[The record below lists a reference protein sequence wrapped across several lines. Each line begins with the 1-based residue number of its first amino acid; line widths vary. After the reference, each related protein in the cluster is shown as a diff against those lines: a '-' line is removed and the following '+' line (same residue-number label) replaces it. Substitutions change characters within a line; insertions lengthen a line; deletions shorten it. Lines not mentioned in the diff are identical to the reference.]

1 MLTWASLR
9 TRTESVTKE
18 VKQVIR
24 AKGAHRRRKP
34 PRFALGPSAG
44 WRVLSVLAMG
54 LFGAILLAPGAA
66 VAKTA
71 PVKASLNVVVIGDL
85 YSYGAATSSNADLR
99 HAAPPTLQAL
109 NQIQAA
115 NKGVRLNVLFI
126 PVTEASPS
134 LLSQPSGSGT
144 SKRQALIKAVS
155 GAGVVIVGVGAG
167 NASLA
172 ASMRS
177 VLFGSSAPQ
186 STFNELM
193 SSIDS
198 GTYLQNQTALLNE
211 VAANAAPG
219 ASIISIGY
227 PGMQPEQLGSGLHF
241 FSPYTLT
248 TVSPQQAN
256 ASAQLVSAL
265 NTADN
270 EATSIVAA
278 QNHGLHFLFASLSA
292 VAQSTGSSSKAHSRS
307 KAGVVSSQSQPSD
320 LNLLGSAMVPYVDQA
335 VNDQLAAKGVMGAQS
350 IPVLTPK
357 APWNL
362 QVLVPLSPQSQPSAS
377 SSSNSGVNA
386 PPAPVTPPNQPNPQP
401 TFPVPPPAGPSSGG
415 NGSGGSGS
423 HHHGGGGSSGSG
435 SGGSVGIGG
444 GGVGIST
451 GSGGSGTGNT
461 GTGNTGTG
469 NTGTGSSGGNGQSNS
484 PPGSGQTKPG
494 SQPTGGQPNQGSGS
508 NHPATQ
514 PAGSQSTP
522 ASQPGSSQPST
533 SSGRPGPCGNSAEPN
548 ATVTCSPANAAPTPS
563 AGSPPVKPVTLPMQ
577 CAPTAQS
584 ASSPSG
590 GGATCAS
597 SPSTQANTPSSS
609 PGTTPA
615 SSPTPACS
623 ASEFFGISQPGCG
636 SQPGQSQGGTGPLTP
651 MVPAPPAPLPKPIAP
666 QQAPGAPTG
675 NTGTSTSASSPTA
688 SSSPAT
694 SQDSTTPPTT
704 TAATPPSSQPSG
716 SSAPATTPSSQPG
729 DSSAPVTAAEGGAP
743 TTAALGNTAAGGS
756 TTTGLSTTATGGNTA
771 ATGGSTAVT
780 GGSTA
785 NGSSATA
792 TGGAAAT
799 RGNTA
804 AGGSNTA
811 TTGGST
817 ASAGGS
823 TASGA
828 GGGSGGGATSGS

>member
-1 MLTWASLR
+1 M
-9 TRTESVTKE
+9 RTESVTKE

-115 NKGVRLNVLFI
+115 NKGVRINVLFI

-134 LLSQPSGSGT
+134 LLTQPSGSGT

-155 GAGVVIVGVGAG
+155 GASVVIVGVGAG

-186 STFNELM
+186 STFNQLM

-270 EATSIVAA
+270 QATSIVAA
-278 QNHGLHFLFASLSA
+278 QNHGLHFVFASLSA
-292 VAQSTGSSSKAHSRS
+292 VAQSTGSSSKAHTRS

-362 QVLVPLSPQSQPSAS
+362 QVLVPLSPQSQPSSS
-377 SSSNSGVNA
+377 SSSNSGVNT
-386 PPAPVTPPNQPNPQP
+386 PPAPVTPPNPPNPQP
-401 TFPVPPPAGPSSGG
+401 PFVVPPQGGPSSGG
-415 NGSGGSGS
+415 NGSGGSGG
-423 HHHGGGGSSGSG
+423 HH
-435 SGGSVGIGG
+435 SGGSTGG
-444 GGVGIST
+444 GGVGVGSGGGGISI
-451 GSGGSGTGNT
+451 GSGGSTGGGSAGTTGSGSAGTGSGNT
-461 GTGNTGTG
+461 G
-469 NTGTGSSGGNGQSNS
+469 SGQSNS

-494 SQPTGGQPNQGSGS
+494 SQPTGDQPNQGGGS

-533 SSGRPGPCGNSAEPN
+533 SPGRPGPCGNSAEPN
-548 ATVTCSPANAAPTPS
+548 ATVTCSPANTTPTPS

-584 ASSPSG
+584 ASSPCCG
-590 GGATCAS
+590 GVTCDS
-597 SPSTQANTPSSS
+597 NPSTQPNTPSSNPS
-609 PGTTPA
+609 TEPA
-615 SSPTPACS
+615 SSSTPTCS
-623 ASEFFGISQPGCG
+623 ASELFGMSQSGCG
-636 SQPGQSQGGTGPLTP
+636 TQPGQSQGGSGPLTP
-651 MVPAPPAPLPKPIAP
+651 TVPAPPAPLPKPIAP
-666 QQAPGAPTG
+666 QQTPGTP
-675 NTGTSTSASSPTA
+675 
-688 SSSPAT
+688 
-694 SQDSTTPPTT
+694 TPPTT
-704 TAATPPSSQPSG
+704 TAATSPSSQPGG
-716 SSAPATTPSSQPG
+716 SPAPATTPSSQP
-729 DSSAPVTAAEGGAP
+729 SASPAPATATEGGA
-743 TTAALGNTAAGGS
+743 TTTTTTALGNTATGGS
-756 TTTGLSTTATGGNTA
+756 TATGGNTA
-771 ATGGSTAVT
+771 ATGA
-780 GGSTA
+780 STA
-785 NGSSATA
+785 NGGSATA

-804 AGGSNTA
+804 TGGSNTT

-817 ASAGGS
+817 ASEGGS
-823 TASGA
+823 TASGG
-828 GGGSGGGATSGS
+828 GGGSGGGAASGS

>member
-1 MLTWASLR
+1 MLTCASLR

-18 VKQVIR
+18 VMQVIR
-24 AKGAHRRRKP
+24 AKGAHRRRKA

-66 VAKTA
+66 VAKSA
-71 PVKASLNVVVIGDL
+71 PAKASLNVVVIGDL
-85 YSYGAATSSNADLR
+85 YSYGAATSSNAELR

-126 PVTEASPS
+126 PVTEASPA
-134 LLSQPSGSGT
+134 LLTQPSGSGT

-155 GAGVVIVGVGAG
+155 GASVVIVGVGEG

-177 VLFGSSAPQ
+177 VLFGTSAPQ
-186 STFNELM
+186 STFNQLM

-248 TVSPQQAN
+248 TVSQQQAN

-270 EATSIVAA
+270 QATSIVAA
-278 QNHGLHFLFASLSA
+278 QNHSLHFLFANLSA
-292 VAQSTGSSSKAHSRS
+292 VAQSTGSSSKGHTHS
-307 KAGVVSSQSQPSD
+307 KTGVVSSQSQPSD

-350 IPVLTPK
+350 IPVLTPT

-362 QVLVPLSPQSQPSAS
+362 QVLVPLSPQSQPSSS

-386 PPAPVTPPNQPNPQP
+386 PPAPVTQPNQPNPV
-401 TFPVPPPAGPSSGG
+401 VPPQVGPSSGG
-415 NGSGGSGS
+415 NGSGGSGG
-423 HHHGGGGSSGSG
+423 HHSGGGGS
-435 SGGSVGIGG
+435 
-444 GGVGIST
+444 GGVGISIGSGGVGISIGTGGNGNGKNGGGSTGTGST
-451 GSGGSGTGNT
+451 GSGGGSS
-461 GTGNTGTG
+461 
-469 NTGTGSSGGNGQSNS
+469 TGTGSSGGNGLSNPS
-484 PPGSGQTKPG
+484 PGSGQANPG
-494 SQPTGGQPNQGSGS
+494 SQPGDGQPNQGSGS
-508 NHPATQ
+508 NHPAV
-514 PAGSQSTP
+514 
-522 ASQPGSSQPST
+522 QPGSSQPGT
-533 SSGRPGPCGNSAEPN
+533 SPGRPGPCGNSAEPN
-548 ATVTCSPANAAPTPS
+548 AAVTCSPANTTPTPS
-563 AGSPPVKPVTLPMQ
+563 ASPSPAQPVTLPMQ
-577 CAPTAQS
+577 
-584 ASSPSG
+584 PS
-590 GGATCAS
+590 
-597 SPSTQANTPSSS
+597 TPSSNPS
-609 PGTTPA
+609 TALA
-615 SSPTPACS
+615 SSPACS
-623 ASEFFGISQPGCG
+623 ATKLFGMSLSGCG
-636 SQPGQSQGGTGPLTP
+636 TQPGQSQGGTGPLTP

-666 QQAPGAPTG
+666 VQTPGTPTG
-675 NTGTSTSASSPTA
+675 NTGTSASSPTA

-694 SQDSTTPPTT
+694 SQSSTAPPTT
-704 TAATPPSSQPSG
+704 TAATSPSSQPGDSSAPATSPFSQPSG
-716 SSAPATTPSSQPG
+716 SSAPATTPSSQP
-729 DSSAPVTAAEGGAP
+729 APATATAPGAA
-743 TTAALGNTAAGGS
+743 TTTALGNTAAGGS
-756 TTTGLSTTATGGNTA
+756 TTPAGLSTSATGGNT
-771 ATGGSTAVT
+771 TAT

-804 AGGSNTA
+804 AGGSNTT
-811 TTGGST
+811 TTGGSS

-823 TASGA
+823 TASGG
-828 GGGSGGGATSGS
+828 GGGSGGGGTSGS